1 MATPFKI
8 RTSVQAL
15 IFLLAFISMQDSY
28 GTTFYSKQNGSWNDT
43 LTWSTVGHTGAN
55 TNSLPGVSDTV
66 FVGDGHSVELNASC
80 TASILTVGGGTSGIL
95 FFNGSTPATLQVS
108 NKLTVR
114 LGAALLYD
122 SNSAIVHELRIEG
135 DLINSGTIDLVKDVD
150 DHVRLTFMGAKHSV
164 VTESAGL
171 PAPLWYLN
179 EVNVEKTVQ
188 KTFRV
193 DSRAPKF
200 EDAIG
205 LLNVVYGT
213 YMHNN
218 KGTFNV
224 NARVGYLTVGPDAI
238 FHVNQGVMHLAQAS
252 DRLILQGKLL
262 VTRGTMRVGN
272 SAGRVGLLYEQS
284 GTVTPEISITSGSL
298 VVNGGLRPSVGHDFD
313 PILFSQTG
321 GNTRLN
327 TGTVGTSAATFKI
340 SESTSSSFTFDGG
353 LLTIEKA
360 NNSAGVHPDFDLGMG
375 VAAVSCTDGRVA
387 FGNANT
393 PSGTVFTFVPVNGL
407 IFPHFIV
414 SGSTSGT
421 SRLCPSVDNTSDII
435 LSSLKIESGKT
446 FDIRSVSGTPADSRV
461 VTLVQSFDNVH
472 ALFNDGTFQTRTGK
486 VVFESTEGLGV
497 GGSATTCFHNLTINN
512 PDGVV
517 LWQRAEVSDSL
528 VFIDGKLFT
537 TQTSPIIVFNNAR
550 ISGASSSRY
559 VDGPVHCW
567 ITANAQQRIIEIP
580 VGKDNAYRPIQMT
593 LVHNTSDSVLYKT
606 EVMNQSAR
614 AMNFTLPVS
623 LTHVSSVR
631 YYLIERGPVNN
642 LSSASAV
649 FTYGQDD
656 DVTDYRGLRMANDDG
671 ASTWIDLGGTATSNG
686 TGSIFV
692 PLTSFNSIFTLANAV
707 GFSNP
712 LPVELL
718 SFTAKIQKEVVVLDW
733 ATASEMNSDF
743 FEVQRSTDGLNYTEL
758 GRVTAAGNSNVL
770 VRYSFNDNQPVRGV
784 NYYRLRQVD
793 IDGTET
799 FSPIRSVNY
808 IPGKVTVFPNPVADR
823 VVNVNMPESEE
834 VVTISL
840 LRADGSTVT
849 EPVQTSFL
857 AGSMEFRLSD
867 AIHPGCYLLRMQSA
881 AGQVWQ
887 ERLVVVK

>member
-1 MATPFKI
+1 
-8 RTSVQAL
+8 
-15 IFLLAFISMQDSY
+15 
-28 GTTFYSKQNGSWNDT
+28 
-43 LTWSTVGHTGAN
+43 
-55 TNSLPGVSDTV
+55 
-66 FVGDGHSVELNASC
+66 
-80 TASILTVGGGTSGIL
+80 
-95 FFNGSTPATLQVS
+95 
-108 NKLTVR
+108 
-114 LGAALLYD
+114 
-122 SNSAIVHELRIEG
+122 
-135 DLINSGTIDLVKDVD
+135 
-150 DHVRLTFMGAKHSV
+150 
-164 VTESAGL
+164 
-171 PAPLWYLN
+171 
-179 EVNVEKTVQ
+179 
-188 KTFRV
+188 
-193 DSRAPKF
+193 
-200 EDAIG
+200 
-205 LLNVVYGT
+205 
-213 YMHNN
+213 
-218 KGTFNV
+218 
-224 NARVGYLTVGPDAI
+224 
-238 FHVNQGVMHLAQAS
+238 MHLAQAS

-327 TGTVGTSAATFKI
+327 TGTVGTGSATFKI

-360 NNSAGVHPDFDLGMG
+360 NNSVGVHPDFDLGMG

-407 IFPHFIV
+407 TFPHFIV

-421 SRLCPSVDNTSDII
+421 SRLCPSVGNTSDII

-446 FDIRSVSGTPADSRV
+446 FDIRSISGTPADSRV
-461 VTLVQSFDNVH
+461 LTLVQSFDNVH
-472 ALFNDGTFQTRTGK
+472 ALFNDGTFQARTGK

-512 PDGVV
+512 SDGVV

-614 AMNFTLPVS
+614 AMNFTLPAS

-631 YYLIERGPVNN
+631 YYLMERGPVNN

-743 FEVQRSTDGLNYTEL
+743 FEVQRSTDGLTYTEL
-758 GRVTAAGNSNVL
+758 GRVSAAGNSNVL

-834 VVTISL
+834 AVTISL

-849 EPVQTSFL
+849 EPVQTAFL

-881 AGQVWQ
+881 AGHVWQ

>member
-1 MATPFKI
+1 MATPFII
-8 RTSVQAL
+8 RTTVRAF
-15 IFLLAFISMQDSY
+15 IFLLTLISMQDSY
-28 GTTFYSKQNGSWNDT
+28 GTTYYSRQNGSWNDT
-43 LTWSTVGHTGAN
+43 LTWSMAGHTGVN
-55 TNSLPGVSDTV
+55 SNSLPGSTDTV
-66 FVGDGHSVELNASC
+66 VVGDGHSVELNGTC
-80 TASILTVGGGTSGIL
+80 TASVLTVGGGATGML
-95 FFNGSTPATLQVS
+95 FYNGSSPATLQVT

-114 LGAALLYD
+114 TGAALLYD
-122 SNSAIVHELRIEG
+122 SNVTLVHELLIEG
-135 DLINSGTIDLVKDVD
+135 DVINNGTIDLVKDVD

-164 VTESAGL
+164 VTESAGM
-171 PAPLWYLN
+171 PSPLWYLN
-179 EVNVEKTVQ
+179 EVKVEKTVQ

-224 NARVGYLTVGPDAI
+224 NARVGYLIVGPDAI
-238 FHVNQGVMHLAQAS
+238 FHVNQGVMHLSQNS

-272 SAGRVGLLYEQS
+272 SAGRVGLLYEQN

-313 PILFSQTG
+313 PILFTQTG

-340 SESTSSSFTFDGG
+340 SQSTSSSFTFDGG

-375 VAAVSCTDGRVA
+375 IAPVSCIDGRVA

-393 PSGTVFTFVPVNGL
+393 PSGSVFTFVPVNGL
-407 IFPHFIV
+407 TFPHFIV
-414 SGSTSGT
+414 SGSTAGT
-421 SRLCPSVDNTSDII
+421 SKLCPFVGNTSDII
-435 LSSLKIESGKT
+435 LLSLKIESGKT
-446 FDIRSVSGTPADSRV
+446 FDIRSISGTTGDSRV
-461 VTLVQSFDNVH
+461 ITLAQSFDNVH
-472 ALFNDGTFQTRTGK
+472 ALFNDGTFLARTGK

-497 GGSATTCFHNLTINN
+497 GGSSTTCFHNLTINN

-537 TQTSPIIVFNNAR
+537 TPTSPIIVFNDAR
-550 ISGASSSRY
+550 ISGASASRY

-567 ITANAQQRIIEIP
+567 ITTNAQPRILEIP

-593 LVHNTSDSVLYKT
+593 LVHSTTDSVLYKT

-614 AMNFTLPVS
+614 AMNFTLPAS

-631 YYLIERGPVNN
+631 YYLLERGPVNN

-649 FTYGQDD
+649 FSYGQDD
-656 DVTDYRGLRMANDDG
+656 DVTDFRGLRIANDDG
-671 ASTWIDLGGTATSNG
+671 ATSWIDLGGAATSNG
-686 TGSIFV
+686 SGTIFAS
-692 PLTSFNSIFTLANAV
+692 LTSFNTIFTLANAV

-758 GRVTAAGNSNVL
+758 GRVAAAGNSNVL
-770 VRYSFNDNQPVRGV
+770 IRYAFNDNQPVRGV

-799 FSPIRSVNY
+799 YSQVRSVNF
-808 IPGKVTVFPNPVADR
+808 IPGKVSVYPNPVAER
-823 VVNVNMPESEE
+823 IVNINMPEAEE
-834 VVTISL
+834 DVTISL
-840 LRADGSTVT
+840 LRADGSTVA
-849 EPVQTSFL
+849 EPVL
-857 AGSMEFRLSD
+857 AMSLSGNIEFRLSD

-881 AGQVWQ
+881 SGQVWQ
-887 ERLVVVK
+887 ERLVVAK